1 MIAVCAGF
9 MEARPHLHFI
19 RNVKR
24 EAFTAVPIENF
35 YHSER
40 SIAHYTL
47 RARQCA
53 YLFYFFNCL
62 RYNYDKING
71 NLQLNEIKICG
82 DEQYGF
88 E

>member
-1 MIAVCAGF
+1 M
-9 MEARPHLHFI
+9 
-19 RNVKR
+19 
-24 EAFTAVPIENF
+24 
-35 YHSER
+35 
-40 SIAHYTL
+40 AHYTL

-53 YLFYFFNCL
+53 YLFYFSSCL